1 MNVVFNIEGS
11 NFDSIVGRTAHIKY
25 LSDQK
30 FIKMFTC
37 VFDKYFA
44 WMFTLLS
51 SINNNKH
58 KYIR

>member
-30 FIKMFTC
+30 FIKMFSC
-37 VFDKYFA
+37 VFDKFFA
-44 WMFTLLS
+44 
-51 SINNNKH
+51 
-58 KYIR
+58 